1 MKKTLKYG
9 FRRRPQKHFQFV
21 LNISSSWLESSYIP
35 IISLLACLILKMA
48 MKKTF
53 KSGFGRQH
61 RHDSNCFLIIS
72 SI

>member
-1 MKKTLKYG
+1 MNKTLKSG

-48 MKKTF
+48 MKKTL
-53 KSGFGRQH
+53 KSGFGKRPQQKLQG
-61 RHDSNCFLIIS
+61 FQYFF
-72 SI
+72 